1 MVLDTETNRR
11 IRYAMLSWDYDFP
24 EYVES
29 ALEEDFVEHPGYY
42 DEFSVRRVAALLL
55 IEPNP
60 DLSLLLECARNRQP
74 NSHNH

>member
-1 MVLDTETNRR
+1 MILDTETNRR

-29 ALEEDFVEHPGYY
+29 ALEEGFVEYPDYY
-42 DEFSVRRVAALLL
+42 DECSIRRVAALLL

-60 DLSLLLECARNRQP
+60 DLALLLKCARNLQP
-74 NSHNH
+74 NCHNH